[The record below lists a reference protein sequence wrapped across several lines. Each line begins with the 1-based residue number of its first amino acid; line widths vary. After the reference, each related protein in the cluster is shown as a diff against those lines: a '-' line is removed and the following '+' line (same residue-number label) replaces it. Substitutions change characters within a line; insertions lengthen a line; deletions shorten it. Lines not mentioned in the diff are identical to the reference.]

1 MPVIPPAAPLMSIPA
16 IACPAE
22 GSTQANPLVTSIV
35 ATRNALE
42 TSAVREDSRR
52 LNLTLI

>member
-1 MPVIPPAAPLMSIPA
+1 MSIPA
-16 IACPAE
+16 IAWPAE